1 MEHKTE
7 KNLEEVR
14 AFFAGDVF
22 ATANGAVIEAFADG
36 YAKCTVTLDERHF
49 NAVGGVQGGVHY
61 MLSDF
66 AFAVATNHKECRT
79 VSLRSD
85 ISYLGAVKGKKLIA
99 EAYLVKD
106 GRTTC
111 YYRVDVTDDLG
122 NLTATLTTTGY
133 HVGK

>member
-7 KNLEEVR
+7 KTLEEVR

-36 YAKCTVTLDERHF
+36 YAKCSIALDERHF

-61 MLSDF
+61 TLADF

-85 ISYLGAVKGKKLIA
+85 ISYLGAVKGKKIIA
-99 EAYLVKD
+99 EAHLVKD

-122 NLTATLTTTGY
+122 NLVAVTNITGF
-133 HVGK
+133 HK